1 MLEAAGTSIDNVVK
15 VNIFIADIKDFAA
28 MNEVYMQYF
37 GDVKP
42 ARRSV
47 KHLDPTVTEIMLT
60 FHSCVQALPP
70 VPGLPVEIECTA
82 VLP

>member
-1 MLEAAGTSIDNVVK
+1 MTAVLEAAGTSIDNVVK
-15 VNIFIADIKDFAA
+15 VYIFIADIKDFAA

-47 KHLDPTVTEIMLT
+47 YYILRLLEQAWSDIVTAACKH
-60 FHSCVQALPP
+60 SLPSQDCQ
-70 VPGLPVEIECTA
+70 LR
-82 VLP
+82 